1 MQSLSSLLW
10 WVEPRMLTL
19 SFLAREV
26 VLTIVD
32 HLDHCVS
39 PATVETKNKLTT
51 FRWSLPPSAVLLR
64 SLLSF

>member
-1 MQSLSSLLW
+1 
-10 WVEPRMLTL
+10 MLTL